1 MSRTTKDRTEA
12 LLISKDVS
20 SSQQLPSIVIS
31 SSTSQASHKASVI
44 VVDSELVE
52 VHKPLSVSPTN
63 SSQHDH
69 PISNTV
75 SKHRVAPA
83 KMESNCQTK
92 GKQTATA
99 PVASTIT
106 KPPLSAVK
114 VPVCIDVHVDETSSN
129 TENALQRCGQTEV
142 KSISRPTTLT
152 SQSVSLSAPKPPEFS
167 ISPAESLSHSKAS
180 SSNEQM
186 SSSGFHMPPST
197 SYKPPYSPSSLSVSF
212 CK

>member
-12 LLISKDVS
+12 LFVSKDVS

-31 SSTSQASHKASVI
+31 SSTGQATPVKASVT

-52 VHKPLSVSPTN
+52 VHKALGTPPTS
-63 SSQHDH
+63 SSQPDH
-69 PISNTV
+69 TV
-75 SKHRVAPA
+75 VGKHRVAPA

-92 GKQTATA
+92 GRLEGKQTATA
-99 PVASTIT
+99 PAASTT
-106 KPPLSAVK
+106 HKPPSSALK
-114 VPVCIDVHVDETSSN
+114 VPVCIDVHVDETSST
-129 TENALQRCGQTEV
+129 TESAPTRCTGQTEV
-142 KSISRPTTLT
+142 KSINRPTTLT
-152 SQSVSLSAPKPPEFS
+152 SPKPPEFS

-186 SSSGFHMPPST
+186 SSSGGHIPPST